1 MATTDTS
8 GKRKT
13 DRKGRKH
20 QTVGVADPA
29 GPLSA
34 TAGAA
39 AEPRVRT
46 ERSPAPLRVGGRLA
60 ARHLRRLADVS
71 ESLDTRRRL
80 RRLGRLVGR
89 RAPDAQQVAF
99 QETAISECLDE
110 AGAAAPREQW
120 LLAEGATWAL
130 ARLARSRRAGGST
143 GGLLER
149 LVRLARPA
157 QATLEAGDTL
167 PAGFTLAL
175 ARLFRDI
182 EACRCLERAAAEAL
196 AREIGGLVSVDGA
209 VCLAGS
215 GAGSAAVVER
225 VNRWAAARA
234 VAAETGGAAW
244 DERIEGI
251 FSRSVAA
258 TLALLGDEGR
268 LLTMAG
274 RMPAAFTEPLLEAAG
289 EGRRRLARTARRV
302 AAARRA
308 PAGKAPRDAA
318 RKLLPR
324 DLHDASAAVAILR
337 SGWDRDAIR
346 VLVEYRDATP
356 QIEIA
361 VGDRLLCAGPW
372 RFRVSLDGRPLEPRG
387 PWRLSCWESDRRA
400 TFLEITAP
408 LEGGLELD
416 RQVVLLPED
425 RVLLLADAATTRT
438 RPPAAGSLRM
448 EMLLPLAPALEATP
462 AEETREIAFSDTKA
476 RMLALPVGLPEWR
489 AAGSGGL
496 SATPDGL
503 LLEHEPAG
511 GRCYAPVWLDLDPR
525 RQGRPLTWRQ
535 LTVADT
541 RRNLP
546 PQQAVGYRV
555 QSGREQWLVYQAL
568 DEARNRSVL
577 GCNLSCDFLLGR
589 IGRAGMVERTIE
601 ID

>member
-1 MATTDTS
+1 MATTNTR
-8 GKRKT
+8 GTRKT
-13 DRKGRKH
+13 DRKGRRH
-20 QTVGVADPA
+20 QATGRVAAPE

-34 TAGAA
+34 TAGAS

-46 ERSPAPLRVGGRLA
+46 ERSPASLKVGGGLA
-60 ARHLRRLADVS
+60 ARQLRRLADVS

-80 RRLGRLVGR
+80 RRLGRLVAR

-99 QETAISECLDE
+99 QENAVSECLDE

-175 ARLFRDI
+175 SRLFRDI

-196 AREIGGLVSVDGA
+196 AKEIGSLVSVDGA
-209 VCLAGS
+209 LCLAGS
-215 GAGSAAVVER
+215 EAVVER

-234 VAAETGGAAW
+234 LAAETGDPAW
-244 DERIEGI
+244 DERIDGI

-274 RMPAAFTEPLLEAAG
+274 RMPAAFTQPLLEAAG
-289 EGRRRLARTARRV
+289 KGRRRLARTARRV

-308 PAGKAPRDAA
+308 RVGKAPRDAA

-324 DLHDASAAVAILR
+324 DLHDPAAAVAILR

-346 VLVEYRDATP
+346 VLVRYRDATP

-387 PWRLSCWESDRRA
+387 AWRLSCWESDRRA
-400 TFLEITAP
+400 TFLEITAS

-425 RVLLLADAATTRT
+425 RVLLVADAVTTRT
-438 RPPAAGSLRM
+438 RPPATGSLRM
-448 EMLLPLAPALEATP
+448 EMLLPLAPALEAAP
-462 AEETREIAFSDTKA
+462 AEDTREIVFSDTRA
-476 RMLALPVGLPEWR
+476 RLLAFPLGLPEWR

-503 LLEHEPAG
+503 LLETKPAG
-511 GRCYAPVWLDLDPR
+511 GRCYAPIWLDLDSR

-589 IGRAGMVERTIE
+589 IGRTGMVERTIE